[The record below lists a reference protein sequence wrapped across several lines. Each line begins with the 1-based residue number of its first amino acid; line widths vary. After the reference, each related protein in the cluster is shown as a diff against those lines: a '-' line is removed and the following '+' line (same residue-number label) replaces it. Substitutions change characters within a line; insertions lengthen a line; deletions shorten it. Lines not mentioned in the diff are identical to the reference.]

1 VRSADIAEL
10 TDILVEYWENAFH
23 VKEAGNVFSI
33 FVEMEDTNLS
43 TNLWSHIPMRFK
55 HKHVLIYKVPTGYID
70 SIVRNDNRE

>member
-1 VRSADIAEL
+1 VKSAEIVAL

-23 VKEAGNVFSI
+23 VKETGNVFSI

-70 SIVRNDNRE
+70 SIVRSDNRE